1 MKTIAFFGHSQI
13 LNTNEIRKRI
23 LKTLK
28 EVIPQGYT
36 RLLIGCHG
44 DFDNLALS
52 TCVEFR
58 NNYNQ
63 NIKINVVLTNLSYL
77 NKTEFGY
84 SKINFYKEINCDT
97 FFYDIEKLH
106 YKNRIIFSNKKMVED
121 SDLIICY
128 VDNNSYR
135 SGAKKAV
142 QYAIKQNK
150 KIINLFEEKDKSF
163 ICF

>member
-23 LKTLK
+23 LKALK

-36 RLLIGCHG
+36 RLVIGCHG

-106 YKNRIIFSNKKMVED
+106 YKNRIIFSN
-121 SDLIICY
+121 
-128 VDNNSYR
+128 N
-135 SGAKKAV
+135 
-142 QYAIKQNK
+142 
-150 KIINLFEEKDKSF
+150 
-163 ICF
+163 